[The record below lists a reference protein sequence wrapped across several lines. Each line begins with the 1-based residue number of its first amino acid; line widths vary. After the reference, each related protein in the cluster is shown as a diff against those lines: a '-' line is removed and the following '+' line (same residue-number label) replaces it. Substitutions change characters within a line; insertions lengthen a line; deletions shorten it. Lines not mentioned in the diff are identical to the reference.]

1 MSPRR
6 LLHSIGPVNDFRPS
20 VPAIFWMQPIQ
31 LLHSGP
37 ESRNAG
43 SLRRL
48 SIGQLAETSAVPDL
62 AGGFFQKIVDV
73 LPGL

>member
-1 MSPRR
+1 MSLKRLRHTIRLVNDFEPLALTIFWMRSIR
-6 LLHSIGPVNDFRPS
+6 LLHSR
-20 VPAIFWMQPIQ
+20 
-31 LLHSGP
+31 P